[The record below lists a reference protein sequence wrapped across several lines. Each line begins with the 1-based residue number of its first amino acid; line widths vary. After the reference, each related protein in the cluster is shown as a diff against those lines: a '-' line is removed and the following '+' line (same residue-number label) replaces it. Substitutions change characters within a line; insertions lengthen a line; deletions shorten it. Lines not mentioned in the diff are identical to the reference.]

1 MTSSGLYLYTGP
13 IVALFFALLY
23 FSAWLYRRAR
33 LYLLILALAFF
44 CYTVAALTQMA
55 HVPADAGLNAVLSG
69 VGYTLCILLLV
80 KGIEGRFGETR
91 REVFSLAMAIT
102 VMLLTVYFYY
112 VDRSLISR
120 IYAQNFGYG
129 LICAVAALRLRIH
142 GHVRSPLDRAFF
154 WIFLAFGLQF
164 FVRTALTVPLT
175 GELAQYEQLLQA
187 GVERRQLL
195 EVFRTSPFWQVL
207 NFTVFISGLL
217 IGLLL
222 FVAVALDVIEDFRQ
236 ESSVDPLTGLLNR
249 RGFQL
254 KAEPLWRD
262 AAMRPLSLVY
272 CDIDHFKAINDS
284 FGHPAGDVVL
294 HGVGELLS
302 GELRHWDV
310 AARFGGEEF
319 VLLLP
324 RASGEGALGLAERI
338 RTLLQ
343 ATTFDVLGDGRKVTA
358 SFGVAEAGA
367 TETLSEV
374 IHRADLMVYAAKRSG
389 RDRSLLDPDTPAP

>member
-1 MTSSGLYLYTGP
+1 MASSGLYAYTGP
-13 IVALFFALLY
+13 IIALFFAVLY
-23 FSAWLYRRAR
+23 FSAWLYRRVR
-33 LYLLILALAFF
+33 IYLLGLAFGF
-44 CYTVAALTQMA
+44 LFYACAALLQML
-55 HVPADAGLNAVLSG
+55 HVPPDAGLNAVLSG
-69 VGYTLCILLLV
+69 ACYTLCVFLLV
-80 KGIEGRFGETR
+80 KGIEGRFGDTR

-102 VMLLTVYFYY
+102 VMVLTIYFYY
-112 VDRSLISR
+112 FDRSLLSR

-129 LICAVAALRLRIH
+129 LICTVAALRLRLH
-142 GHVRSPLDRAFF
+142 GHVRSPLDQAFF

-175 GELAQYEQLLQA
+175 GEIAQYEQLLQA

-195 EVFRTSPFWQVL
+195 EVFRVSPFWQVL

-236 ESSVDPLTGLLNR
+236 ESSADPLTGLLNR

-272 CDIDHFKAINDS
+272 GDIDHFKAINDS

-294 HGVGELLS
+294 RGVGELIS

-324 RASGEGALGLAERI
+324 RASGTGALGLAERI

-343 ATTFDVLGDGRKVTA
+343 ATSFDVLSDGRNVTA

-367 TETLSEV
+367 TETLAEV

-389 RDRSLLDPDTPAP
+389 RNRSLLDPATPEP